1 MAQATFVK
9 SARKTIY
16 EKGAVAE
23 YISEKGKREGQT
35 ITKVD
40 KTIPFDENDK
50 ALIKEG
56 ESYYWWKFQHKSK
69 QYSKF
74 APKPSQLTQSA
85 YLSQI
90 YTIQE
95 TLQELTPE
103 STISR
108 EDLESSIEDIISELT
123 DLRDQTQESLDNMPE
138 SLQSGPTGELL
149 QERVD
154 SLDEAISSLEEIT
167 FDYEELGEDEIK
179 EDIANDLGIDS
190 NEEGWDDEIDES
202 MIKEKEDERFEEW
215 LGEKIEEIQSVSIG

>member
-1 MAQATFVK
+1 
-9 SARKTIY
+9 
-16 EKGAVAE
+16 
-23 YISEKGKREGQT
+23 
-35 ITKVD
+35 
-40 KTIPFDENDK
+40 
-50 ALIKEG
+50 
-56 ESYYWWKFQHKSK
+56 
-69 QYSKF
+69 
-74 APKPSQLTQSA
+74 
-85 YLSQI
+85 
-90 YTIQE
+90 
-95 TLQELTPE
+95 
-103 STISR
+103 
-108 EDLESSIEDIISELT
+108 
-123 DLRDQTQESLDNMPE
+123 MPE